1 MQIECCV
8 GEVLMKDTLRFPL
21 SVRDW
26 TAHYVIF
33 SSSKLAS
40 VLTLNFLT
48 KLYFQTGCINCR
60 QWSPLNIAWLS
71 VRVCKQSGLIDSRL
85 TIELTRGRTAKAY
98 RLDDL
103 TKEDEGLFYCHKPD
117 DTVCNKDRVQ
127 LIIRQKRVDWQ
138 NKSKRSLPVQ
148 YITIKWS

>member
-21 SVRDW
+21 S
-26 TAHYVIF
+26 
-33 SSSKLAS
+33 
-40 VLTLNFLT
+40 
-48 KLYFQTGCINCR
+48 
-60 QWSPLNIAWLS
+60 
-71 VRVCKQSGLIDSRL
+71 DSRL

-117 DTVCNKDRVQ
+117 DTVCSKDRVQ
-127 LIIRQKRVDWQ
+127 LIIRQKRVD
-138 NKSKRSLPVQ
+138 
-148 YITIKWS
+148 